1 MSNTKKYDIIVIGGG
16 AGGLTCSIGAAKIGK
31 KTLLIERRKIGGECT
46 WAGCVPSKAFIQS
59 SKSYFENKDDIFK
72 SVRNA
77 SEQVYLHETPE
88 IIKSF
93 GVDIV
98 FGEASFYD
106 SHNIKIANDVYYG
119 KKIIICTG
127 TSPFI
132 PEIKG
137 LSNNNILTNDNF
149 FEQNKLP
156 KSVVFIGGGVIS
168 LELSI
173 PLARLGVKVSI
184 LDISPDILNIA
195 ENYVRTT
202 IKETLKEYNIDLF
215 THINIKEIKNENDS
229 YSIYF
234 TQNNEEH
241 SIPMEKVFVTAGRA
255 PNIEALNLDR
265 AGVKYEH
272 TGIIVNDY
280 LQTSKPH
287 IFALGDVVGPFR
299 FSHVA
304 GTQGETIIRNLILPL
319 FPKKYK
325 QMAIPYV
332 IFTDPE
338 YAKVGLLENE
348 AREKFGDNIKIY
360 EVFQKDSER
369 AIISSENK
377 FYLKIITNKG
387 LIVGATVLSMK
398 AGEIANTLQW
408 FYATKTPFRK
418 FASVIQAYPTYG
430 DLLRKISKKVMI
442 DDLLSNP
449 IISLFKKK

>member
-1 MSNTKKYDIIVIGGG
+1 MSKKYDVIVIGGG

-31 KTLLIERRKIGGECT
+31 KTLLVERRKIGGECT
-46 WAGCVPSKAFIQS
+46 WCGCVPSKAFIQS
-59 SKSYFENKDDIFK
+59 SKSHFENKDDIFK
-72 SVRNA
+72 IVRNA

-88 IIKSF
+88 VVRSF
-93 GVDIV
+93 GVDV
-98 FGEASFYD
+98 VLGEASFQD
-106 SHNIKIANDVYYG
+106 SHNIKVDNQVYYG

-137 LSNNNILTNDNF
+137 LSKENILTNDNF

-156 KSVVFIGGGVIS
+156 KSVVFIGSGVIS

-184 LDISPDILNIA
+184 LNRSADILKIS
-195 ENYVRTT
+195 EDYVRTKM
-202 IKETLKEYNIDLF
+202 KETLKEYNIDLF
-215 THINIKEIKNENDS
+215 TNAKIKEIKSENGES
-229 YSIYF
+229 AIYF
-234 TQNNEEH
+234 TQDDKEC
-241 SIPMEKVFVTAGRA
+241 SISMEKAFVTSGRA
-255 PNIEALNLDR
+255 PNIGALNLEK
-265 AGVKYEH
+265 AGVKYERS
-272 TGIIVNDY
+272 GIIVDDY
-280 LQTSKPH
+280 LCTSQPH

-304 GTQGETIIRNLILPL
+304 GTQGETIVRNLILPF

-325 QMAIPYV
+325 QMVIPYV

-338 YAKVGLLENE
+338 YAKVGLLERE
-348 AREKFGDNIKIY
+348 ARETFGDNIKIY

-369 AIISSENK
+369 AIIALESK
-377 FYLKIITNKG
+377 FYLKIITHKG

-398 AGEIANTLQW
+398 GGEIANTLQW
-408 FYATKTPFRK
+408 LYATKTPFRK

-430 DLLRKISKKVMI
+430 DLLRKLAKRAMI

-449 IISLFKKK
+449 IVKLFKKK